1 MNQESC
7 SEPTA
12 YRPLKNPVQMQT
24 LHPLDREK
32 QEPHLGME
40 LGIVETRLGAGV
52 PEEET
57 SLC

>member
-12 YRPLKNPVQMQT
+12 YSPLKNPVQMQT

-52 PEEET
+52 P
-57 SLC
+57 